1 MAKANLNN
9 EFIATVA
16 GDITVFNY
24 DGETREYLSSAVEYL
39 AVGIGLPANSCMDAP
54 GESREGFAICRTAD
68 FTAWEYVT
76 DHRGETVYSTET
88 GESKEITTLGDY
100 PENTTTIAP
109 LTPYDKWDGE
119 EWVTDTDAQNIAA
132 VEAAEAQRQS
142 LIDAAM
148 ASISLIQLKL
158 QAGRNLTQAETNRLN
173 AVLDY
178 IDAVEATDTSTAPD
192 ISWPPHPG
200 EEAIQVSLD

>member
-1 MAKANLNN
+1 MTRAKLNS

-16 GDITVFNY
+16 GDITVYNY
-24 DGETREYLSSAVEYL
+24 DGDTREFLSSSSEYL
-39 AVGIGLPANSCMDAP
+39 AVGVGLPANSCVDAP
-54 GESREGFAICRTAD
+54 GEAKEGSAICRTAD
-68 FTAWEYVT
+68 FTTWEYVA

-88 GESKEITTLGDY
+88 GESKEITAPGDY

-119 EWVTDTDAQNIAA
+119 KWVTDTEAQHSAA
-132 VEAAEAQRQS
+132 VDAAEAQRQS

-158 QAGRNLTQAETNRLN
+158 QAGRKLTQAETTRLN

-178 IDAVEATDTSTAPD
+178 IDAVTATDTSTAPD
-192 ISWPPHPG
+192 VIWPELP
-200 EEAIQVSLD
+200 ETAQ

>member
-1 MAKANLNN
+1 MTAKEISLDENG
-9 EFIATVA
+9 FATED
-16 GDITVFNY
+16 GYITVYNY
-24 DGETREYLSSAVEYL
+24 DGVTREYIGLAVEYL
-39 AVGIGLPANSCMDAP
+39 PVGVGVPGNSCVDAP
-54 GESREGFAICRTAD
+54 ISKKDGFAVCRTAD
-68 FTAWEYVT
+68 LTGWEYVA
-76 DHRGETVYSTET
+76 DHRGEIIYSTET
-88 GESKEITTLGDY
+88 GESKEITAPGDY

-119 EWVTDTDAQNIAA
+119 KWVTDTEAQHSAA

-158 QAGRNLTQAETNRLN
+158 QAGRKLTQAETARLN
-173 AVLDY
+173 AALDY

-192 ISWPPHPG
+192 VIWPELP
-200 EEAIQVSLD
+200 EA